1 MTNKYF
7 ALLTHIGTARLASA
21 TALGTRLE
29 ITHMAVGDGG
39 DTLPTPDP
47 AQTQLV
53 NEQRRA
59 ALNALTIDPS
69 NPRQIIAE
77 QIIPETEGGGGF
89 GRLAC

>member
-21 TALGTRLE
+21 TALGSTRLE

-39 DTLPTPDP
+39 GTLPTPDP

-53 NEQRRA
+53 NEQR
-59 ALNALTIDPS
+59 
-69 NPRQIIAE
+69 
-77 QIIPETEGGGGF
+77 
-89 GRLAC
+89 